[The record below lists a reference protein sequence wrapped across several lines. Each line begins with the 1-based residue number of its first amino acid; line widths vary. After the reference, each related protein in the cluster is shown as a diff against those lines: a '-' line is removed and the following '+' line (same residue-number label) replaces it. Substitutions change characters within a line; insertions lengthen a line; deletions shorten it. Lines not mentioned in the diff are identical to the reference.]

1 MEAQYDLMS
10 FGIAVSSI
18 PVDHNGNKKERVVLS
33 CIEHMKALEA
43 GEGRTS
49 HVTTSIDAP
58 PSSTAETPSSTDKFV
73 VADDK
78 DVLLGRGVPIQ
89 SHPGNIHLSKIID
102 DRMEEFLNAP
112 KSQKTIITWEI
123 VDHVKKDVKGRFLEM
138 DKDMGTWI
146 VAEDTAARSKVA
158 VAFRSRLKKDRKHQ
172 REQDQSSVAEQNASY
187 IRKNPEGNGG
197 MTIRTSHIQADKR
210 MRLA

>member
-1 MEAQYDLMS
+1 METQYDLMS
-10 FGIAVSSI
+10 FGISASSI
-18 PVDHNGNKKERVVLS
+18 PVDQNGNKKEGVVLS

-43 GEGRTS
+43 AEGRTS
-49 HVTTSIDAP
+49 HATTNIDAP
-58 PSSTAETPSSTDKFV
+58 TSSSAEIPPTTSKFI
-73 VADDK
+73 VADDR

-112 KSQKTIITWEI
+112 KTQKTIMTWEI
-123 VDHVKKDVKGRFLEM
+123 VDHIKKDVRGRFLEM
-138 DKDMGTWI
+138 DKDNGAWI

-158 VAFRSRLKKDRKHQ
+158 VAFRSRLKKERKQQ
-172 REQDQSSVAEQNASY
+172 REQEQSSVAGQNANY
-187 IRKNPEGNGG
+187 IRKNPDGNWG
-197 MTIRTSHIQADKR
+197 MTFSTSHVQADKR